1 MDEAAQRARNGE
13 GPTFLEMRTYRY
25 RGHSMSDPA
34 KYRTK
39 EELEDYKSKDP
50 IEHVREVILKE
61 KYADQAW
68 IESIE
73 AKVKQI
79 VDDAV
84 KFAEESPFPEA
95 SELYNDVYVQS
106 DYPYILD

>member
-1 MDEAAQRARNGE
+1 
-13 GPTFLEMRTYRY
+13 
-25 RGHSMSDPA
+25 
-34 KYRTK
+34 
-39 EELEDYKSKDP
+39 
-50 IEHVREVILKE
+50 VKE